1 MADDAPLA
9 PEIKSKPAKILA
21 DSVNEQDSL
30 EGEIEKSTE
39 QDRAQ
44 MQEHLRKQIAKMN
57 GKPLDK
63 AFAKRLARELGLMA
77 LRAYAANAARIKEI
91 AQIRHKAEN
100 HIKNEYTAEELADM
114 PVITRDMRQDG
125 KADE

>member
-1 MADDAPLA
+1 MSEEAPLA
-9 PEIKSKPAKILA
+9 PETKSKPAKILA

>member
-1 MADDAPLA
+1 MSEEAPLA
-9 PEIKSKPAKILA
+9 PETKSKPAKILA

-30 EGEIEKSTE
+30 EDEIEKSTE

-44 MQEHLRKQIAKMN
+44 MQEHLRRQIAKMS

-77 LRAYAANAARIKEI
+77 LRAYAINAARIKEI

-100 HIKNEYTAEELADM
+100 RIKDEYTAEELADM

>member
-9 PEIKSKPAKILA
+9 PETKSKPAKILA

-30 EGEIEKSTE
+30 EDEIEKSTE

-100 HIKNEYTAEELADM
+100 RIKDEYTAQELADM